1 MQSNLFTSFILK
13 VFTYLLLMETS
24 DISKHL
30 SSDSHLL
37 NDLCEVNVETSSC
50 YVKTHV
56 ILSDHPFESNL
67 MIKNLQ
73 FQCRGSLYIE
83 CPKHQWHKGNSE
95 VTPGICGAVGE
106 RPK

>member
-50 YVKTHV
+50 YLK
-56 ILSDHPFESNL
+56 
-67 MIKNLQ
+67 
-73 FQCRGSLYIE
+73 
-83 CPKHQWHKGNSE
+83 
-95 VTPGICGAVGE
+95 
-106 RPK
+106 